1 MERNARWWAEHHSI
15 AQAVGKLYWGRG
27 GKCRTMGTLSGLR
40 RQDFVKIFRFFHVFN
55 QYAAFSLLH
64 CRFLSSNV

>member
-1 MERNARWWAEHHSI
+1 MERNATWWAEHHSI

-27 GKCRTMGTLSGLR
+27 GKSRMMGTLFGLR
-40 RQDFVKIFRFFHVFN
+40 RQDFVKIFRFSHIFVQH
-55 QYAAFSLLH
+55 AAFSLLH